1 MRKVLTTTL
10 NRHIESYNNFQLS
23 VKHLRTC
30 LETLWNI
37 NSQSPRARPS
47 EGRVQDTA
55 RLRQRPDWISEKS
68 GNETANTLE
77 GHNGDNLDM
86 RYAIPETTV
95 KLMFDFWNTTKIYQ
109 HTCRSL
115 LAHVQ
120 SPAGVSKRLVFPK
133 KNTTFFG
140 AWAKCKQLRF
150 TGWYLPNWHLKM
162 HTCHGPMDRKFT
174 TWALGIFKS
183 SFNQLF
189 GLRLKNDS
197 S

>member
-133 KNTTFFG
+133 KTPFSVPGQSVNNCASPDDTF
-140 AWAKCKQLRF
+140 
-150 TGWYLPNWHLKM
+150 PKM
-162 HTCHGPMDRKFT
+162 ASWDAYTCHGPMDRKFT